1 MFCENCKN
9 PNDGKYAS
17 GRFCSSGCSRGFS
30 TKDKRDLIN
39 KKISLSLKKSEFLLK
54 ICEFCKLE
62 FECNRNSRR
71 KTCSK
76 KCSNDI
82 QKGRSKKGNYSK
94 NGGFREGGGR
104 SKVFQYTNHL
114 GRSMKLNLEE
124 IEVSKILDSLKLD
137 WDRNWKFFRYLDED
151 VKERKFYPDFY
162 IKDLNLFV
170 EYKGW
175 ITDKMRNKMRNSL
188 LLNNFNLLIVVGK
201 DPRVSKDGL
210 CIDKLEDY
218 LNVIQTRRR
227 SDLQNLDG

>member
-1 MFCENCKN
+1 
-9 PNDGKYAS
+9 
-17 GRFCSSGCSRGFS
+17 
-30 TKDKRDLIN
+30 
-39 KKISLSLKKSEFLLK
+39 
-54 ICEFCKLE
+54 
-62 FECNRNSRR
+62 
-71 KTCSK
+71 
-76 KCSNDI
+76 
-82 QKGRSKKGNYSK
+82 
-94 NGGFREGGGR
+94 
-104 SKVFQYTNHL
+104 
-114 GRSMKLNLEE
+114 MKLNLEE

-218 LNVIQTRRR
+218 LNVIQTGCR